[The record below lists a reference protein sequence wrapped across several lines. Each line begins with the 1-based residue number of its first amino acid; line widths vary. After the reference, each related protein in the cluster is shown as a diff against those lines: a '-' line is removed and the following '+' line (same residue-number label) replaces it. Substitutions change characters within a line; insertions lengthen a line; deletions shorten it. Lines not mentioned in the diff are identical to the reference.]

1 MLIEDFKRKKG
12 GGGNFWVCWDGE
24 FWRILVDSFIY
35 FCQNNYGKMS
45 FCDLV
50 TKEWDFGANAFG
62 ELKDC

>member
-12 GGGNFWVCWDGE
+12 GGISGFAEMVNSEE
-24 FWRILVDSFIY
+24 FNLVDSFIY

-50 TKEWDFGANAFG
+50 TKE
-62 ELKDC
+62 